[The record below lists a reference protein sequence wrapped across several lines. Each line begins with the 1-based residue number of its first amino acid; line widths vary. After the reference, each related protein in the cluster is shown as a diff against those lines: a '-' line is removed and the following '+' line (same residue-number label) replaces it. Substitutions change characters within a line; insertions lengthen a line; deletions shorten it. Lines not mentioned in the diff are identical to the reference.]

1 VAGRQGC
8 AGWDGREAGGYLRN
22 AARDYH
28 LSRMNLE
35 LSEEEEAALT
45 NLLKR
50 AIADDHFPLSPR
62 VQTLQGILD
71 RLETTGGIAGVQDL

>member
-1 VAGRQGC
+1 
-8 AGWDGREAGGYLRN
+8 
-22 AARDYH
+22 
-28 LSRMNLE
+28 MNLE

-71 RLETTGGIAGVQDL
+71 RLEPRQARPVASPEPRVDAPQSRGHDRRRG

>member
-1 VAGRQGC
+1 
-8 AGWDGREAGGYLRN
+8 
-22 AARDYH
+22 
-28 LSRMNLE
+28 MNLE

-71 RLETTGGIAGVQDL
+71 RLEPRQARPAASPEPRVYERPPRATAARRR

>member
-1 VAGRQGC
+1 
-8 AGWDGREAGGYLRN
+8 
-22 AARDYH
+22 
-28 LSRMNLE
+28 MNLE

-71 RLETTGGIAGVQDL
+71 RLEPRQARPAASPEPRVDAPPSRGHDRRRG